1 VLASEKRRVNTFPL
15 CIADGLALPHRKWGK
30 HLPEDLQPHLHK
42 EIMSYYQ
49 MCCPPPCFL
58 TGLPL
63 LSHLFL
69 SNQVISFQIHSIL
82 GNTRPPPPMDSS
94 HHSNE
99 QLVSPGDPRSGHQLR
114 TGVGEKRNKPSI
126 KIKSSITFFSYYVVQ
141 DSVPPTLLS
150 QPTPLTGMCHHAG
163 WANLTF

>member
-1 VLASEKRRVNTFPL
+1 
-15 CIADGLALPHRKWGK
+15 
-30 HLPEDLQPHLHK
+30 
-42 EIMSYYQ
+42 
-49 MCCPPPCFL
+49 MCCTPLILAHERQRQKTSVSSRPVWSKLRVPEQPGLHFLLFEILTPLFPPPL
-58 TGLPL
+58 APTPHTQG
-63 LSHLFL
+63 
-69 SNQVISFQIHSIL
+69 
-82 GNTRPPPPMDSS
+82 PPPPMDSS
-94 HHSNE
+94 HLSIEH
-99 QLVSPGDPRSGHQLR
+99 LVSPGDPRSGHQLR